1 MEANTSRAEAERLLG
16 VSEKLLQNRDLN
28 GSRDFAVL
36 AQETEPLLDGSD
48 QILAVVDV
56 LLAAERRINNHHD
69 WYSILQVDTRCDDQE
84 LIKRQYRRLA
94 LLLHP
99 DKNKFAFADQAFKLV
114 AQAWAVLS
122 DSIKKPLYD
131 NELNLYSKI
140 DLTTTSTYATA
151 NTTTTSS
158 SQQNKLPIRKTN
170 TPPKNDGNQGTAR
183 DLGTRAGHGRDRRA
197 REI

>member
-28 GSRDFAVL
+28 GSRDFTVL

-48 QILAVVDV
+48 QIIAVVD
-56 LLAAERRINNHHD
+56 
-69 WYSILQVDTRCDDQE
+69 VDTRCDDQE

-99 DKNKFAFADQAFKLV
+99 DKNKFAFTDQAFKLV

-131 NELNLYSKI
+131 NELNLFS
-140 DLTTTSTYATA
+140 
-151 NTTTTSS
+151 
-158 SQQNKLPIRKTN
+158 R
-170 TPPKNDGNQGTAR
+170 
-183 DLGTRAGHGRDRRA
+183 
-197 REI
+197 REIRAQEPSTGETERQGRFDKQ